1 MNFVISGSSLTGT
14 HLILLLENTEV
25 SHLMGPLTNFTEKCL
40 KKMYLVCDLTNIWQH
55 KLVR

>member
-25 SHLMGPLTNFTEKCL
+25 SHLMRPLRNFTEKCM
-40 KKMYLVCDLTNIWQH
+40 KKK
-55 KLVR
+55 KLFTLCI